1 MLILS
6 NIATLYDGTCAGDE
20 ALHAGVDLHVD
31 GGRIHALRPHQPD
44 LAVGDAHVRVDCS
57 GLTVTPGLIDCH
69 GHVTVLG
76 LASAAMDTMLGQS
89 ALLYV
94 EKILHTTLVDGGV
107 TTMRDIGG
115 ATHLMK
121 RLVDE
126 GTILGP
132 RLKIAIC
139 MLSTTGGHADFRGPD
154 RCHGELSR
162 LWPEAPGR
170 PSSIVDGPWE
180 CRKRV
185 REIAACGADL
195 IKICSSPGVASPS
208 DALEH
213 RDFSPAEVEAICE
226 EAGARGLR
234 VASHAHSRSGIALAI
249 EHGVHDIQHIS
260 FMDEELVE
268 RAHEKGCTVTP
279 TSWVMD
285 ALQTAEG
292 LSPFVMEK
300 VRRVG
305 EVHRQA
311 VQHAAKGG
319 LAILGGTD
327 PVLPGMHGRNY
338 MELVH
343 LVRDGLS
350 PLAAWYG
357 CTGLAARKVGQP
369 DAGTIAPGQR
379 ADLLLCRGDVIGE
392 PGRLDDGGLLEV
404 MQDGLGHRA
413 GVPGVP
419 QRRWRDLIP
428 DALGVP
434 EACRRPP
441 SRRGDGQ

>member
-6 NIATLYDGTCAGDE
+6 DIARLYDGTGAGKS
-20 ALHAGVDLHVD
+20 AVHAHVDLHID
-31 GGRIHALRPHQPD
+31 GGRIAQLRPHDPALQ
-44 LAVGDAHVRVDCS
+44 VGSGHTLVDCQ
-57 GLTVTPGLIDCH
+57 GLTVTPGMIDCH
-69 GHVTVLG
+69 GHITVLG
-76 LASAAMDTMLGQS
+76 LAKPAMDTMLGGG

-94 EKILHTTLVDGGV
+94 EKILHATLLDGGV

-121 RLVDE
+121 RMVDE
-126 GTILGP
+126 GLMLGP

-180 CRKRV
+180 ARRRV

-195 IKICSSPGVASPS
+195 IKICASPGVASPG

-213 RDFSPAEVEAICE
+213 RDFTGEEIAAITDEAN
-226 EAGARGLR
+226 ARGLR
-234 VASHAHSRSGIALAI
+234 VAAHAHSRPGIELAI

-268 RAHEKGCTVTP
+268 RAHRRGCTVTP
-279 TSWVMD
+279 TSWVMAELPD
-285 ALQTAEG
+285 AHG

-300 VRRVG
+300 VRQVA
-305 EVHRQA
+305 EVHQRA
-311 VQHAAKGG
+311 VQFAAQGG
-319 LAILGGTD
+319 LKILAGTD
-327 PVLPGMHGRNY
+327 PVLPRMHGRNFL
-338 MELVH
+338 EIAQ
-343 LVRDGLS
+343 LVRDGLP
-350 PLAAWYG
+350 PLAAWHG
-357 CTGLAARKVGQP
+357 ATGLAAQEIGQT
-369 DAGTIAPGQR
+369 DAGTLLAGQR
-379 ADLLLCRGDVIGE
+379 ADLLLCRGDVIGQPE
-392 PGRLDDGGLLEV
+392 LLDDGALLEV
-404 MQDGLGHRA
+404 VKDGLGHRA

-419 QRRWRDLIP
+419 QRDFKSTVAA
-428 DALGVP
+428 ALGA
-434 EACRRPP
+434 EA
-441 SRRGDGQ
+441 

>member
-6 NIATLYDGTCAGDE
+6 NIGQLYDGKGPSR
-20 ALHAGVDLHVD
+20 LSVQRGVDVHVD
-31 GGRIHALRPHQPD
+31 GGRIAQVRPHDPM
-44 LAVGDAHVRVDCS
+44 LRATSGIGPAHVFADCS
-57 GLTVTPGLIDCH
+57 GLTATPGLVDCH
-69 GHVTVLG
+69 GHVTILG
-76 LASAAMDTMLGQS
+76 LGKPAMDTMLGQA

-115 ATHLMK
+115 ATQLMK

-180 CRKRV
+180 ARKRV

-213 RDFSPAEVEAICE
+213 RDFTGEEVAAICD

-234 VASHAHSRSGIALAI
+234 VAAHAHSRSGIELAI
-249 EHGVHDIQHIS
+249 DHGVNDIQHIS
-260 FMDEELVE
+260 FMDERLVE
-268 RAHEKGCTVTP
+268 KAHKRGCTVTP
-279 TSWVMD
+279 TSWVM
-285 ALQTAEG
+285 AELPHAEG

-300 VRRVG
+300 VKKVA
-305 EVHRQA
+305 EVHGKA
-311 VQHAAKGG
+311 VQFAARGG
-319 LAILGGTD
+319 LKILAGTD
-327 PVLPGMHGRNY
+327 PVLPGMHGRNF
-338 MELVH
+338 MELVS
-343 LVRDGLS
+343 LVKDGLS
-350 PLAAWYG
+350 PLAAWHAG
-357 CTGLAARKVGQP
+357 TGLAAAEIGQT

-379 ADLLLCRGDVIGE
+379 ADLLLCKGDVLE
-392 PGRLDDGGLLEV
+392 KPELLDQGALLEV
-404 MQDGLGHRA
+404 MKDGVGHRG

-419 QRRWRDLIP
+419 QRTWAALVP

-434 EACRRPP
+434 ASLRRD
-441 SRRGDGQ
+441 R